1 MDKKLLDVLYI
12 KHSDKIGVLS
22 DNGRKVV
29 SHILGTDLTLVF
41 DKVGQKTF
49 LLVPLTK
56 AHKIESHVSLDGSDS
71 ISVDGKVIQSGNFFR
86 KDACQW
92 IEIDNETLSKVA

>member
-1 MDKKLLDVLYI
+1 MDKNLLDVLYI
-12 KHSDKIGVLS
+12 KYSDKIGVLS

-56 AHKIESHVSLDGSDS
+56 AHKIECHVSFDGSDS
-71 ISVDGKVIQSGNFFR
+71 ISVDGKVIKSAISSARMLASGLR
-86 KDACQW
+86 L
-92 IEIDNETLSKVA
+92 TTRRYPR